1 MDLQITFIINC
12 IQDINVWDIQ
22 VRLYFNKIFT
32 LSAGFIFL
40 FLFFVFSSNL
50 TGRRKSTAA
59 TNPSSSKQDQLTP
72 LGEVDKPFS
81 SVEVTETEQ
90 GEEESQAGG
99 VSRSLAGEEMIPVPD
114 IFRQGQK
121 TNRKYG

>member
-1 MDLQITFIINC
+1 MQDL
-12 IQDINVWDIQ
+12 
-22 VRLYFNKIFT
+22 
-32 LSAGFIFL
+32 SS
-40 FLFFVFSSNL
+40 LFFSFVSSSNL

-72 LGEVDKPFS
+72 LTLGEGDKPS
-81 SVEVTETEQ
+81 SSGEVTETEQ

-121 TNRKYG
+121 TNKNLFCR